1 MPMCYD
7 ARPQEEIIVATS
19 KRPPGAERTRQF
31 GETIFSE
38 FTALANQHGAVNLG
52 QGAPDFA
59 PPDFVL
65 QAGAAAM
72 AAPEHQYARGA
83 GHLPLVEA
91 LAAQLAPSF
100 GREIDPVTEVT
111 ITVGATEGLF
121 ASAMA
126 LIDPG
131 DEVILIEPFYD
142 SYPAD
147 TIIAGG
153 VPRYVPL
160 RPDGDGGWGLDPEE
174 LRAAFSDRTRVI
186 FLNTPHNP
194 TGKVFTRQELELI
207 AELCQQHDVIAVC
220 DEVYEHIVFDG
231 LQHVRLA
238 SLDGMWERTVT
249 LSSAGKTF
257 SVTGWKI
264 GWIVAPAP
272 LCGAII
278 RIHQWIPFS
287 VATPMQ
293 AAVCRALVQAR
304 DRDYYGWLRRMY
316 QDKRD
321 RLVKILAG
329 TPLVPFTPQGTYFIV
344 ADTSAL
350 AGGFADDVEVCRYLT
365 TEAGVAAIPPGA
377 FYSEPHRH
385 LAKDHARFCF
395 CKEDATL
402 DAVAERLARLR

>member
-1 MPMCYD
+1 M
-7 ARPQEEIIVATS
+7 AATS
-19 KRPPGAERTRQF
+19 KPLGARRTHQF

-38 FTALANQHGAVNLG
+38 FTALANEHGAVNLG

-65 QAGAAAM
+65 RAGRAAM
-72 AAPEHQYARGA
+72 SAPKQQQYARGA

-91 LAAQLAPSF
+91 LAQQLSPSF
-100 GREIDPVTEVT
+100 GRAIDPMTNVT
-111 ITVGATEGLF
+111 ITVGCTEGLF
-121 ASAMA
+121 ATAMA

-147 TIIAGG
+147 TLIAGG

-160 RPDGDGGWGLDPEE
+160 RPDGQGGWTLDPEE
-174 LRAAFSDRTRVI
+174 LRATFSDRTRLI

-194 TGKVFTRQELELI
+194 TGKVFSRQELELI
-207 AELCQQHDVIAVC
+207 AELCQRHDVIAVC
-220 DEVYEHIVFDG
+220 DEVYEQIVFDG
-231 LQHVRLA
+231 RQHLRLA

-293 AAVCRALVQAR
+293 AAVCQVLNEVPE
-304 DRDYYGWLRRMY
+304 RDYYGWLRRMY

-321 RLVKILAG
+321 RLVKILSD
-329 TPLVPFTPQGTYFIV
+329 TPLKPLVPQGTYFIE

-350 AGGFADDVEVCRYLT
+350 AGEFADDAAVCRYLT
-365 TEAGVAAIPPGA
+365 TEIGVAAIPPGA
-377 FYSEPHRH
+377 FYSEPHKH

-402 DAVAERLARLR
+402 DAAAERLARLR